1 MSTQLTKTLDCQIY
15 NAFKK
20 SKILGEIMFSKFNM
34 FPIVEGKESRAS
46 LLGKAAIIS
55 GFILTFVMHMVYK
68 EDKSH
73 ILAFL
78 SEVFVAYFLLD
89 YLFLSL
95 GNCIKCNKWFGK
107 KARIITVFLA
117 LVALIFTL
125 LLCILEQV
133 TFFTL
138 LPYSAILMY
147 AIVGYRNYN
156 NAKN

>member
-1 MSTQLTKTLDCQIY
+1 
-15 NAFKK
+15 
-20 SKILGEIMFSKFNM
+20 MFSKFNM
-34 FPIVEGKESRAS
+34 FPIVEGKEARAS
-46 LLGKAAIIS
+46 ILGKAAIIS

-68 EDKSH
+68 EDESH
-73 ILAFL
+73 ILTFL
-78 SEVFVAYFLLD
+78 SEVFVVYFLLD

-95 GNCIKCNKWFGK
+95 GSCIKCNKWFGK

-117 LVALIFTL
+117 LVAVIFTL

-133 TFFTL
+133 TLLTL

-156 NAKN
+156 NAKKN

>member
-1 MSTQLTKTLDCQIY
+1 
-15 NAFKK
+15 
-20 SKILGEIMFSKFNM
+20 MFSKFNM

-68 EDKSH
+68 EDEPH
-73 ILAFL
+73 ILTFL
-78 SEVFVAYFLLD
+78 SEVFVVYFLLD

-117 LVALIFTL
+117 LGFLALVAVIFTL
-125 LLCILEQV
+125 LLCFLEQV
-133 TFFTL
+133 TFLTL

-156 NAKN
+156 NAKEN

>member
-1 MSTQLTKTLDCQIY
+1 
-15 NAFKK
+15 
-20 SKILGEIMFSKFNM
+20 MFSKFNM
-34 FPIVEGKESRAS
+34 FPIVEGKEARAS
-46 LLGKAAIIS
+46 ILGKAAIIS

-68 EDKSH
+68 EDEPH
-73 ILAFL
+73 ILTFL
-78 SEVFVAYFLLD
+78 SEVFVVYFLLD

-117 LVALIFTL
+117 LVAVIFTL
-125 LLCILEQV
+125 LLCFLEQV
-133 TFFTL
+133 TFLTL

-156 NAKN
+156 NAKEN

>member
-1 MSTQLTKTLDCQIY
+1 M
-15 NAFKK
+15 KK
-20 SKILGEIMFSKFNM
+20 SRSALMFSKFNM
-34 FPIVEGKESRAS
+34 FPIAEGKEARAS
-46 LLGKAAIIS
+46 ILGKTAIIS
-55 GFILTFVMHMVYK
+55 GFILTFAMHMVYK
-68 EDKSH
+68 EDEPH
-73 ILAFL
+73 ILTFL
-78 SEVFVAYFLLD
+78 SEVFVVYFLLD

-107 KARIITVFLA
+107 KARIIAVFLA
-117 LVALIFTL
+117 LVAVIFTL

-156 NAKN
+156 NAEKN